1 MKRSSSRLRQQLSL
15 LLVLSIGL
23 IWAGTIYELKRSH
36 DAYMREA
43 ELRTAVQ
50 AQVFAEYSRSTLKRI
65 NEFILDARS
74 RWDGNWKDFS
84 TLVQQKQENIDDISF
99 QVAVIDADG
108 LLAFSNLAKPSDR
121 TDLSTREH
129 FRVHR
134 ESAGSDRLFVS
145 RPVKGKVSGKWS
157 IQLTRPILRQG
168 KFAGVLVVSLNPEQ
182 FAAFAKTLDSKEK
195 SATTVV
201 RDSGE
206 IMARYPANEENLG
219 RQVRDRPYHA
229 AEAPVSGNFRHT
241 GTTDRIDR
249 IYGYYKLPE
258 YQLTFIRGEA
268 VEDVLAPYVTQR
280 TTLLLAASGV
290 SLLAVILILML
301 FRSLRALDEA
311 RLQLDAI
318 FALSPDG
325 FVSFDAERRVKYASP
340 TFQRLTG
347 LDGAEIAGLDEEAF
361 ARRLGELC
369 VEHGRFQ
376 GMQALRSAQG
386 NRAGHSTDDDDA
398 GKRQLIELAIAGKRV
413 LEVGVRLSSGGAV
426 SQILYLRDVTHEIEV
441 ERIKSEFLSTAAHE
455 LRTPMASIYGYSELM
470 LTLEL
475 SADDRHEFVSIIH
488 RQAGLI
494 VSIINE
500 LLDLSRIEARRGKD
514 FNFRRVDA
522 LALTQEAIAD
532 FKTPEGRQPP
542 VLTAQNTRQYLRGD
556 AAKLRQALANV
567 LSNAYKYSPDGGAVE
582 LELIEAAQG
591 EQAGMLGLRI
601 RDHGMGMTPA
611 QLDRV
616 FERFYRADTS
626 GKIPGT
632 GLGMS
637 IVKEIVELHGGRVVL
652 SSKLGEGSEITLW
665 IPAESDSAE
674 ASRAKA

>member
-15 LLVLSIGL
+15 LLALSMGL

-43 ELRTAVQ
+43 EVRTAVQ
-50 AQVFAEYSRSTLKRI
+50 AQVFAEYSRSTLKRV
-65 NEFILDARS
+65 NEFILDVRS
-74 RWDGNWKDFS
+74 RWDGDGKNFS
-84 TLVQQKQENIDDISF
+84 ALVQQKQENIDDISF

-108 LLAFSNLAKPSDR
+108 MLAFSNLAKPNER
-121 TDLSTREH
+121 TDLSAREH
-129 FRVHR
+129 FRVHK
-134 ESAGSDRLFVS
+134 ESPGSDQLFIS

-157 IQLTRPILRQG
+157 IQLTRPVVHAG
-168 KFAGVLVVSLNPEQ
+168 KFAGVVVVSLSPEQ
-182 FAAFAKTLDSKEK
+182 FAGFATKLDGKGR

-206 IMARYPANEENLG
+206 IMARYPASEANLG
-219 RQVRDRPYHA
+219 RLVKDRPYQA
-229 AEAPVSGNFRHT
+229 AEAPVSGNYRHA
-241 GTTDRIDR
+241 GTVDKVDRIH
-249 IYGYYKLPE
+249 GYYRLPE

-268 VEDVLAPYVTQR
+268 VEDVLAPYVAQR
-280 TTLLLAASGV
+280 TILLLAASGV
-290 SLLAVILILML
+290 SLLAVVLILML

-311 RLQLDAI
+311 RVQLDAI

-325 FVSFDAERRVKYASP
+325 FVSFDADRRVKYASP

-347 LDGAEIAGLDEEAF
+347 LDSNEIAGLDEETF
-361 ARRLGELC
+361 AQRLGELC
-369 VEHGRFQ
+369 VGHARFQ
-376 GMQALRSAQG
+376 GMQALRSAHG
-386 NRAGHSTDDDDA
+386 NKTSNPDDDA

-470 LTLEL
+470 LTLDL
-475 SADDRHEFVSIIH
+475 SADDRHEFVGIIH

-494 VSIINE
+494 VTIINE

-514 FNFRRVDA
+514 FNFRRIDA
-522 LALTQEAIAD
+522 QALLHDAIAD
-532 FKTPEGRQPP
+532 FKSPAGRQAP
-542 VLTAQNTRQYLRGD
+542 VLSVQTGRQCLRGD
-556 AAKLRQALANV
+556 AGKLTQALANV

-582 LELIEAAQG
+582 IELLEETQG
-591 EQAGMLGLRI
+591 ELAGMLGLRI
-601 RDHGMGMTPA
+601 RDQGIGMTPA

-616 FERFYRADTS
+616 FDRFYRADTS

-637 IVKEIVELHGGRVVL
+637 IVKEIVELHGGKVVL
-652 SSKLGEGSEITLW
+652 SSQPGEGSTVTLW
-665 IPAESDSAE
+665 IPAENDAGE
-674 ASRAKA
+674 AGRARA